1 MPNLQKTVV
10 KALDGVFM
18 LKDEPESSQGPSW
31 KYRRKLIFG
40 GYRLGFAMIIF
51 GALTFLVDQWG
62 VGTAL
67 ITGGVSLISIIL
79 TAYTATAT
87 WQDTKLYSEQYPEE

>member
-1 MPNLQKTVV
+1 MPNLQKTFV
-10 KALDGVFM
+10 KAMDGLFM

-40 GYRLGFAMIIF
+40 AYRLGFAMIIF
-51 GALTFLVDQWG
+51 GGLTFLVDQWG
-62 VGTAL
+62 VGVAL

-87 WQDTKLYSEQYPEE
+87 WQDTKLYQEEYPEE